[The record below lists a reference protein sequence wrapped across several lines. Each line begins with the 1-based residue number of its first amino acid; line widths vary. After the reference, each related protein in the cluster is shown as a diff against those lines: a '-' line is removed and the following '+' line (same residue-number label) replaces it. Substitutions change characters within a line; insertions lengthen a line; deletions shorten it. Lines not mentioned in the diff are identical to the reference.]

1 MSNSIAT
8 IFAVPFRFVR
18 DKTSA
23 LFAMQ
28 NRERIRLWEE
38 MNQMR
43 GLIPLLMKQRNGYRW
58 TDLDRKRIKV
68 QLRKLVDLSPYLV
81 LFVAP
86 GGFLVLPV
94 LVWWLDRRQIRPEAG
109 QIEVEK
115 NNDDAN
121 SSQLTP

>member
-1 MSNSIAT
+1 MR
-8 IFAVPFRFVR
+8 AV
-18 DKTSA
+18 
-23 LFAMQ
+23 FAMQ
-28 NRERIRLWEE
+28 NRERIRLWDE

-86 GGFLVLPV
+86 GGFLVLPI
-94 LVWWLDRRQIRPEAG
+94 LVWWLDRRQIRPETE
-109 QIEVEK
+109 QIKTEK
-115 NNDDAN
+115 NDDDIN
-121 SSQLTP
+121 SKQLTP